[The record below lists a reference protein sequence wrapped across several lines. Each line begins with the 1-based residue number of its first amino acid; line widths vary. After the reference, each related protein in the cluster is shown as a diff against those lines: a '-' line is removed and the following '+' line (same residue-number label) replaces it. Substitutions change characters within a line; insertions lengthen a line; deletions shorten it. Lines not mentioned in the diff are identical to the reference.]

1 MARLS
6 REKKRE
12 QKQAA
17 RAATPAAPIDV
28 RVPGAGADPAGAD
41 RAGAVPGAGAGGVS
55 DGASVGGVP
64 VFAAPGEEIQQA
76 VLNRLHHIALATG
89 HPVLATVHDERIG
102 YVVPLQVDPDGSSR
116 FTAEPVR
123 TAPPEDAVA
132 AGTPAAGA
140 ASEPPVP
147 PPGPTAPVPP
157 PGPTPPAPEPEPQHP
172 QDDRATHVLR
182 PVPEPGR
189 GPASTF
195 PLRAVTEPQPAD
207 QPVPTFELRAVPEP
221 PQSEPEDAPPGP
233 ATTPP
238 GTVAPPTGEFGP
250 PPLMDVRPLPVPGTG
265 PAPHRRR
272 EPEPMSEAE
281 LLAAEADAKPTPA
294 RGFDAVAEAVLG
306 DEPLGAPGD
315 PSAPALLAEPIARI
329 NEAVKEGRIDAAAG
343 LADRTVAEASGTL
356 GPEHP
361 EVLRLRELTA
371 YISYLAGDPLRAF
384 RLSLDL
390 AGARRR
396 TGDAEAAYGNVQ
408 SAATAWRAVRD
419 PAVGLELG
427 RDLIGLWTEL
437 AAEDGPAAEEIEQLE
452 SARARMGR
460 LTERARNQ

>member
-28 RVPGAGADPAGAD
+28 RVPAAGAAPAGAD
-41 RAGAVPGAGAGGVS
+41 RAGAGPGAGAGGAC

-89 HPVLATVHDERIG
+89 HPVLATIHDERIG
-102 YVVPLQVDPDGSSR
+102 YVVPLQVDPDGSSS

-123 TAPPEDAVA
+123 TAPPEDAAV
-132 AGTPAAGA
+132 AGTPVTPVT
-140 ASEPPVP
+140 EPPVP
-147 PPGPTAPVPP
+147 PPPA
-157 PGPTPPAPEPEPQHP
+157 PTPPAPERQHP
-172 QDDRATHVLR
+172 QEDPATQVLR

-189 GPASTF
+189 GTAPTF
-195 PLRAVTEPQPAD
+195 PLRAVPEPQPAD
-207 QPVPTFELRAVPEP
+207 QPPPTFELRAVPEAP
-221 PQSEPEDAPPGP
+221 HPEPED
-233 ATTPP
+233 TPP

-272 EPEPMSEAE
+272 EPEPLSEAE
-281 LLAAEADAKPTPA
+281 LLAAEADARPTPA

-306 DEPLGAPGD
+306 DEPLGSPGD
-315 PSAPALLAEPIARI
+315 PAAPALLAEPVARI

-343 LADRTVAEASGTL
+343 LADQTVAEASGTL

-361 EVLRLRELTA
+361 EVLRLRELSA

-384 RLSLDL
+384 HLSLDL

-396 TGDAEAAYGNVQ
+396 SGDAEAAYGNVR

-460 LTERARNQ
+460 LTERARTR

>member
-17 RAATPAAPIDV
+17 HAATPAAPIDV
-28 RVPGAGADPAGAD
+28 RVPGAGTDPA
-41 RAGAVPGAGAGGVS
+41 GAGAGGVS

-76 VLNRLHHIALATG
+76 VLNRLHHIAQATG
-89 HPVLATVHDERIG
+89 HPILATVHDERIG

-132 AGTPAAGA
+132 AETPAAGA
-140 ASEPPVP
+140 ATE
-147 PPGPTAPVPP
+147 
-157 PGPTPPAPEPEPQHP
+157 PPAPERLDP

-189 GPASTF
+189 GTAPTF
-195 PLRAVTEPQPAD
+195 PLRAVPEPQSAD
-207 QPVPTFELRAVPEP
+207 QPPPAFESRAVPEAP
-221 PQSEPEDAPPGP
+221 HPEPEDTPPGP
-233 ATTPP
+233 ATPP

-265 PAPHRRR
+265 PGPNRTR
-272 EPEPMSEAE
+272 EPLPMSEAE
-281 LLAAEADAKPTPA
+281 LLAAEADAKPTPV
-294 RGFDAVAEAVLG
+294 RGFDAVAEAMLG
-306 DEPLGAPGD
+306 DEPIGAPG
-315 PSAPALLAEPIARI
+315 APVLLAEPIARI

-343 LADRTVAEASGTL
+343 LAEQTVVDASGTL

-371 YISYLAGDPLRAF
+371 YVAYLAGDPLRAF

-390 AGARRR
+390 AGAHRR

-419 PAVGLELG
+419 PAVGLKLG

-437 AAEDGPAAEEIEQLE
+437 AAEEGPAAEEIEQLE

>member
-17 RAATPAAPIDV
+17 HAATPAAPIDV
-28 RVPGAGADPAGAD
+28 RVPGAGTDPA
-41 RAGAVPGAGAGGVS
+41 GAGAGGVS

-89 HPVLATVHDERIG
+89 HSILATVHDERIG

-132 AGTPAAGA
+132 AETPAAGA
-140 ASEPPVP
+140 ATEPPAP
-147 PPGPTAPVPP
+147 P
-157 PGPTPPAPEPEPQHP
+157 PPAPERQHP

-182 PVPEPGR
+182 PAPEPGR
-189 GPASTF
+189 GTAPTF
-195 PLRAVTEPQPAD
+195 PLRAVSEQQPAD
-207 QPVPTFELRAVPEP
+207 PPPPPFESRAVPEVP
-221 PQSEPEDAPPGP
+221 HPEPEDTPPGP
-233 ATTPP
+233 AAPP

-265 PAPHRRR
+265 PGPNRTR
-272 EPEPMSEAE
+272 EPVPMSEAE
-281 LLAAEADAKPTPA
+281 LLAAEADAKPTPV
-294 RGFDAVAEAVLG
+294 RGFDAVAEAMLG
-306 DEPLGAPGD
+306 DEPLGAPG
-315 PSAPALLAEPIARI
+315 APVLLAEPIARI

-343 LADRTVAEASGTL
+343 LADETVAEASGTL

-361 EVLRLRELTA
+361 EVLRLGELTA
-371 YISYLAGDPLRAF
+371 YIAYLAGDPLRAF

-390 AGARRR
+390 AGARHRS
-396 TGDAEAAYGNVQ
+396 GDAEAAYGNVQ

-437 AAEDGPAAEEIEQLE
+437 AAEEGPAAEEIEQLE
-452 SARARMGR
+452 SSRARMGR

>member
-12 QKQAA
+12 QKQVA

-41 RAGAVPGAGAGGVS
+41 PAGAGPGAGAGGVS

-132 AGTPAAGA
+132 AAGSPAAGA
-140 ASEPPVP
+140 ATKPPVP
-147 PPGPTAPVPP
+147 PPGPTPPVPP
-157 PGPTPPAPEPEPQHP
+157 PGPTPPAPEPQHP
-172 QDDRATHVLR
+172 RDDRATHVLR

-195 PLRAVTEPQPAD
+195 PLRAVPEPQPAD

-221 PQSEPEDAPPGP
+221 PQPEPEDAPPGP

-315 PSAPALLAEPIARI
+315 PAAPALLAEPVARI

-384 RLSLDL
+384 HLSLDL

>member
-17 RAATPAAPIDV
+17 HAATPAAPIDV
-28 RVPGAGADPAGAD
+28 RVPGTGADPAGA
-41 RAGAVPGAGAGGVS
+41 APAGGVPSGAVPSGAVPGAGAGGVC

-89 HPVLATVHDERIG
+89 HPVLATIHDERIG

-123 TAPPEDAVA
+123 TVPQEDAVTA
-132 AGTPAAGA
+132 AGSPSVEAAT
-140 ASEPPVP
+140 E
-147 PPGPTAPVPP
+147 
-157 PGPTPPAPEPEPQHP
+157 PPAPERQHP
-172 QDDRATHVLR
+172 QEDRATHVLR
-182 PVPEPGR
+182 PVPEPAR
-189 GPASTF
+189 GTAPTF
-195 PLRAVTEPQPAD
+195 PLRAVPEPQPAD
-207 QPVPTFELRAVPEP
+207 QPSPTFELRAVPEAP
-221 PQSEPEDAPPGP
+221 RPEPED
-233 ATTPP
+233 TPP

-250 PPLMDVRPLPVPGTG
+250 PPLMDVQPLPVPGTT

-315 PSAPALLAEPIARI
+315 PAAPALLAEPVARI

-343 LADRTVAEASGTL
+343 LADQTVAEASGTL

-384 RLSLDL
+384 HLSLDL

-396 TGDAEAAYGNVQ
+396 SGDAEAAYGNVR

-452 SARARMGR
+452 AARARMGR

>member
-17 RAATPAAPIDV
+17 HAATPAAPIDV
-28 RVPGAGADPAGAD
+28 RVPGAGTDPAGA
-41 RAGAVPGAGAGGVS
+41 GAKGVS

-76 VLNRLHHIALATG
+76 VLNRLHHIAQATG
-89 HPVLATVHDERIG
+89 HPILATVHDERIG

-132 AGTPAAGA
+132 AETPAAGA
-140 ASEPPVP
+140 ATEPPAP
-147 PPGPTAPVPP
+147 P
-157 PGPTPPAPEPEPQHP
+157 PPAPERQDP

-182 PVPEPGR
+182 PVPEPGH
-189 GPASTF
+189 GTAPTF
-195 PLRAVTEPQPAD
+195 PLRAVP
-207 QPVPTFELRAVPEP
+207 
-221 PQSEPEDAPPGP
+221 EPEDTPPGP
-233 ATTPP
+233 ATPP

-265 PAPHRRR
+265 PGPNRTR
-272 EPEPMSEAE
+272 EPLPMSEAE
-281 LLAAEADAKPTPA
+281 LLAAEADAKPTPV
-294 RGFDAVAEAVLG
+294 RGFDAVAEAMLG
-306 DEPLGAPGD
+306 DEPIGAPG
-315 PSAPALLAEPIARI
+315 APVLLAEPIARI

-343 LADRTVAEASGTL
+343 LAEQTVADASGTL

-371 YISYLAGDPLRAF
+371 YVAYLAGDPLRAF

-390 AGARRR
+390 AGAHRR

-437 AAEDGPAAEEIEQLE
+437 AAEEGPAAEEIEQLE

>member
-17 RAATPAAPIDV
+17 HAVTPAAPIDV
-28 RVPGAGADPAGAD
+28 RVPAAGADPAGAD
-41 RAGAVPGAGAGGVS
+41 PAGAGPGAGAGGAS

-89 HPVLATVHDERIG
+89 HPVLATIHDERIG

-123 TAPPEDAVA
+123 TAPPQDAVV
-132 AGTPAAGA
+132 AGTPSMDAVT
-140 ASEPPVP
+140 E
-147 PPGPTAPVPP
+147 P
-157 PGPTPPAPEPEPQHP
+157 PGPTPPGPEPRHP

-182 PVPEPGR
+182 PVPEAGR
-189 GPASTF
+189 GTAPTF
-195 PLRAVTEPQPAD
+195 PLRAVPEPQPAD
-207 QPVPTFELRAVPEP
+207 HPAPTFELRAVPEAP
-221 PQSEPEDAPPGP
+221 HPEPED
-233 ATTPP
+233 TPP

-250 PPLMDVRPLPVPGTG
+250 PPVMDVQPLPVPGTG

-281 LLAAEADAKPTPA
+281 LLAAEADARPTPA

-315 PSAPALLAEPIARI
+315 PAAPALLAEPVARI

-343 LADRTVAEASGTL
+343 LADQTVAEASGTL

-396 TGDAEAAYGNVQ
+396 TGDAEAAYGNVH

-437 AAEDGPAAEEIEQLE
+437 AAEDGPAAEDIEQLE

-460 LTERARNQ
+460 LTERARTR